1 MSRDPGLKTVVQIGI
16 VCRDIEATAKRW
28 SALLGI
34 EMPTISMTDPGNQ
47 AGMVYLGR
55 PSNAQCKLAFF
66 DTGTCRIELIQP
78 LGPESSWQDGLDKNG
93 DSVHHIAFEVK
104 DLAGTLRTFSEQGMP
119 VFHQGHWEGTN
130 GTYAYMDS
138 EKQLGVMIELLNY
151 EKK

>member
-1 MSRDPGLKTVVQIGI
+1 MGRGRNCGELGCYSSRADHFLRYISLHRGARNMSRDPGLKTVVQIGI

-78 LGPESSWQDGLDKNG
+78 LGPESSWQDR
-93 DSVHHIAFEVK
+93 S
-104 DLAGTLRTFSEQGMP
+104 
-119 VFHQGHWEGTN
+119 
-130 GTYAYMDS
+130 
-138 EKQLGVMIELLNY
+138 
-151 EKK
+151 